1 MATHR
6 AAGWISGL
14 ALVASGALM
23 CAASVQ
29 RWAGACTW
37 GQRDATTCLSRQD
50 HLYDFIAPAA
60 PWAPVG
66 AAAMLAG
73 WSLLLLA
80 LAFLPLPQAVSRRR
94 PGFATVAATLAT
106 VLALT
111 NVAVATLRSAA
122 AGVAVDPVA
131 GDTARVAWVLLP
143 PALLIGLAVAT
154 RGWARA
160 GVVSLV
166 LASPLVAGFTYAVG
180 SYDARPWWEA
190 VSGLL
195 TMVAGASVAGAAVGN
210 RRPTPVD
217 DPTAVASSPTTL
229 ADLVT

>member
-94 PGFATVAATLAT
+94 PGFATNRHRLFVM
-106 VLALT
+106 
-111 NVAVATLRSAA
+111 
-122 AGVAVDPVA
+122 
-131 GDTARVAWVLLP
+131 
-143 PALLIGLAVAT
+143 
-154 RGWARA
+154 
-160 GVVSLV
+160 
-166 LASPLVAGFTYAVG
+166 
-180 SYDARPWWEA
+180 
-190 VSGLL
+190 VSGCKGVGRKVEILRRQDIAKFI
-195 TMVAGASVAGAAVGN
+195 VGQADDGGGGGAGCPHLRFEG
-210 RRPTPVD
+210 
-217 DPTAVASSPTTL
+217 
-229 ADLVT
+229 